1 MKKLQPLFF
10 VFALLFSMVGY
21 SKIITTTETFT
32 GTGKT
37 ESLAVQDALI
47 NVIASTNPTL
57 LGSLRSSY
65 NGEMGGTFF
74 ESPKYGQWDTSQ
86 IQATTQ
92 GAVQS
97 YTIINKI
104 QENNL
109 WTVSIEAEISNYK
122 SAYTKKN
129 ETLSSLAIMPFQVNP
144 GAINANIE
152 LSQVSALITQTIL
165 NDLSTSKNIRIV
177 DRSASDNQDYEKEM
191 RLLRSGNVQAKQR
204 TRLSQMLGADYFLT
218 GDISRLTFKKIK
230 KEYYGASFDKWQI
243 NVSINYKLVE
253 VATMGII
260 STGST
265 TASISDAT
273 VREILSN
280 DGDIHQIQ
288 QMLFKDV
295 SHKIA
300 MKVRN
305 DLPK

>member
-10 VFALLFSMVGY
+10 VFILLFSIIGY

-57 LGSLRSSY
+57 VGSLKSSY
-65 NGEMGGTFF
+65 SGEMGGTFF
-74 ESPKYGQWDTSQ
+74 DSPKYGQWDTSQ

-97 YTIINKI
+97 YTIIKKI
-104 QENNL
+104 EKNNL
-109 WTVSIEAEISNYK
+109 WTVSINAKISTYK
-122 SAYTKKN
+122 SAYSEKN
-129 ETLSSLAIMPFQVNP
+129 ETLSAFAIMPFQVNL
-144 GAINANIE
+144 GAVNANIK

-177 DRSASDNQDYEKEM
+177 DRSASDNRDYEKEM
-191 RLLRSGNVQAKQR
+191 QLLRSNSAQEKQR
-204 TRLSQMLGADYFLT
+204 ARLSQMLGADYFLT

-230 KEYYGASFDKWQI
+230 KEYYGSSFDKWQI
-243 NVSINYKLVE
+243 NVSINYKVVE

-260 STGST
+260 STGSAT
-265 TASISDAT
+265 SNISDAT

-280 DGDIHQIQ
+280 DGDMHQIE

-300 MKVRN
+300 IKVRS